1 MGGQLSVNRIR
12 IVLADDHFVTRQ
24 GTRQVLDSQPD
35 MDVVAE
41 AADGQ
46 ETIRLARAVRPDLL
60 VLDISMPHVNGID
73 VAREIRQTLP
83 GTRIVVLTGF
93 DNRQYAEALARLG
106 VDAFLSKTA
115 AAGQLIGAVRAACAG
130 VRTSVREPARDAVEV
145 DEPTPRELE
154 VLHLVAEG
162 QRNREIAEHL
172 CTTKRTVEFHL
183 GNLFRKLQARSRT
196 ELVHRARARGLL
208 A

>member
-1 MGGQLSVNRIR
+1 VNRIR

-83 GTRIVVLTGF
+83 GTRIVVLTGY

-172 CTTKRTVEFHL
+172 CTTERTVEFHL

>member
-1 MGGQLSVNRIR
+1 MSPIR

-41 AADGQ
+41 AADGA

-60 VLDISMPHVNGID
+60 VLDINMPRVSGIE

-83 GTRIVVLTGF
+83 GTRIVVLTGY
-93 DNRQYAEALARLG
+93 DNRQYAEAAAQLG
-106 VDAFLSKTA
+106 VDAFVSKTA
-115 AAGQLIGAVRAACAG
+115 AAGQLIGAIRAAYGG
-130 VRTSVREPARDAVEV
+130 VRTSVRETVREPV
-145 DEPTPRELE
+145 DIEEPTPREIE

-162 QRNREIAEHL
+162 KRNREIAERL
-172 CTTKRTVEFHL
+172 CTTERTVEFHL
-183 GNLFRKLQARSRT
+183 GNLFRKLCARSRT
-196 ELVHRARARGLL
+196 EVVHHARARGLL